1 MRLRR
6 WVMAT
11 KPTEFSAII
20 AAILG
25 NKGSKGPAPLA
36 FSQTQ
41 AGETLA
47 ANLRFKLA
55 GQRANID
62 FALQQKQAQSEAELL
77 QKQYLQERELE
88 QKALTQARSKLFV
101 DTIGRD
107 IGASILFALTG
118 KI

>member
-1 MRLRR
+1 
-6 WVMAT
+6 MAER
-11 KPTEFSAII
+11 PNID
-20 AAILG
+20 AILDALG
-25 NKGSKGPAPLA
+25 IGKGKKKGGVGAAPQPLP
-36 FSQTQ
+36 FSQTE
-41 AGETLA
+41 AGESLA

-55 GQRANID
+55 GQRQNID
-62 FALQQKQAQSEAELL
+62 FAIQQQQEQHDVELL
-77 QKQYLQERELE
+77 RKQFLQEKELE

>member
-1 MRLRR
+1 
-6 WVMAT
+6 MAT

-25 NKGSKGPAPLA
+25 NKGSKGPTAPKGPAPLA

>member
-1 MRLRR
+1 
-6 WVMAT
+6 MAER
-11 KPTEFSAII
+11 PNID
-20 AAILG
+20 AILDALG
-25 NKGSKGPAPLA
+25 IGKGKKKEAPRPLP
-36 FSQTQ
+36 FSQTE
-41 AGETLA
+41 AGESLA

-55 GQRANID
+55 GQRQNID
-62 FALQQKQAQSEAELL
+62 FAIQQQQEQHDVELL
-77 QKQYLQERELE
+77 RKQFLQEKELE